1 MGGGFLARGVTPP
14 PAAGSRRPWDALP
27 EAVRSAIHELLAG
40 EVVEATSQTGGF
52 SPGVAARVRLADGRR
67 AFVKAVCEDWN
78 PDSPG
83 MLRREAA
90 VASVLPQ
97 AAPAPRFLGRVDV
110 AGFVALAFEDIDGR
124 QPAIPWRPDELRAVL
139 AAVDRLAR
147 ALTPSPVAIDSLADA
162 HADTFGGFAELRDER
177 AQGRGGATLDPWV
190 DRHLDRLAGME
201 EEWATAGAGES
212 LIHVDLRADNM
223 LITPDGRVFVVDWPH
238 AAIGAAWVDLVCLL
252 PSVAM
257 QGGPEPEELF
267 AGQRVTRGAAA
278 GAVTTMVCA
287 LAGMFLGNGLRPD
300 PPGIPGL
307 RRFQLAQA
315 DVTVRWLQVRTG
327 WE

>member
-1 MGGGFLARGVTPP
+1 VADGHGGP
-14 PAAGSRRPWDALP
+14 PAAGHRRPWDALP
-27 EAVRSAIHELLAG
+27 GAVRKALHQLLGA
-40 EVVEATSQTGGF
+40 EVVEARSQTGGF

-67 AFVKAVCEDWN
+67 AFVKAVCADWN
-78 PDSPG
+78 PDAPG
-83 MLRREAA
+83 MFRREAA
-90 VASVLPQ
+90 VAAVLPE
-97 AAPAPRFLGRVDV
+97 AAPAPRFLGRVEVD
-110 AGFVALAFEDIDGR
+110 GFVGLAFEDIEGR
-124 QPAIPWRPDELRAVL
+124 QPAIPWRPAELQAVL

-147 ALTPSPVAIDSLADA
+147 SLTPSPVRIDSLADA

-177 AQGRGGATLDPWV
+177 ARTGAGAALDPWV

-201 EEWATAGAGES
+201 AEWVLAGAGDS

-223 LITPDGRVFVVDWPH
+223 LITPDGRVYVVDWPH

-257 QGGPEPEELF
+257 QGGPEPEQLF
-267 AGQRVTRGAAA
+267 AGQRAARGADA

-287 LAGMFLGNGLRPD
+287 LAGMFLGNGLRPA

-315 DVTVRWLQVRTG
+315 DVTVRWLRARTG
-327 WE
+327 WG